1 MNERDAERRRHE
13 EAIVPVRP
21 GIGSSP
27 AVGGRATTDIRPSRA
42 PLIAGAALVALVFVA
57 VVVFAF
63 LPDWVAAPER
73 QAAVSAPAPAEPAP
87 EPEPALSEEELAA
100 LRERADALLADLLT
114 QQQRLDALSAP
125 DWAGED
131 WPRYQ
136 TLSRDGDDAYLAGRL
151 GDAVDAYTAALE
163 LGEALIARSEAISA
177 RALEAGRAALAA
189 GNAELAIEQFDLV
202 LGIDPEH
209 ADALAGRARAER
221 LPQVLEHV
229 RRAAELADS
238 GQLEEAAAAY
248 RAALDID
255 ADWPAARRG
264 LEDVER
270 RIANARY
277 ESVMSRGMQALAD
290 ERYDDAAALFRDAL
304 AMRPSSAEARD
315 GILQAEQ
322 GAKLN
327 QIALAEARG
336 LAFERRELWSDA
348 IAQYE
353 RALETD
359 ATLAFARAGLERSRA
374 RADLDAKLANLI
386 DNPSLLYR
394 DDVLASART
403 LIEEAKTVSA
413 RATDEVGPQPR
424 LDGQIAKLEELV
436 AVASTP
442 VRVRLVSDGLTQVMV
457 YRVGRLGTFT
467 THELDLRPG
476 TYTVVGSRDGFRDV
490 RRTLTIVPGREPEPV
505 TVICAERI

>member
-1 MNERDAERRRHE
+1 M
-13 EAIVPVRP
+13 PVRP
-21 GIGSSP
+21 GISRSGP
-27 AVGGRATTDIRPSRA
+27 AVGTRADTGPGPGRAPF
-42 PLIAGAALVALVFVA
+42 IAGAALVVLVFA
-57 VVVFAF
+57 AAVVFAF
-63 LPDWVAAPER
+63 LPDWVASPER
-73 QAAVSAPAPAEPAP
+73 QAAVPAPAPAAPAP
-87 EPEPALSEEELAA
+87 EPEPVLSEEERAA
-100 LRERADALLADLLT
+100 LRERAEALLADLLT

-125 DWAGED
+125 SWAGED

-136 TLSRDGDDAYLAGRL
+136 TLSRNGDDAYLAERL
-151 GDAVDAYTAALE
+151 REAVDAYTAALE
-163 LGEALIARSEAISA
+163 LGEAMIARSEAISA

-209 ADALAGRARAER
+209 AEALAGRARAER

-229 RRAAELADS
+229 RQAAELAES
-238 GQLEEAAAAY
+238 GQLEAAAEAY
-248 RAALDID
+248 RAALEID

-270 RIANARY
+270 RIADARY
-277 ESVMSRGMQALAD
+277 ESLMSRGMQALAD
-290 ERYDDAAALFRDAL
+290 ERYDDAETLFRDAL
-304 AMRPSSAEARD
+304 AMRPGSAEARD

-322 GAKLN
+322 GAKLD

-348 IAQYE
+348 IDQYE
-353 RALETD
+353 QALETD
-359 ATLAFARAGLERSRA
+359 ATLAFARDGLERSRT

-386 DNPSLLYR
+386 DNPSLLFR
-394 DDVLASART
+394 DDVLASARA
-403 LIEEAKTVSA
+403 LLDEARAVSA
-413 RATDEVGPQPR
+413 RATEEIGPQPR
-424 LDGQIAKLEELV
+424 LDGQIARLEELV
-436 AVASTP
+436 TAASTP

-467 THELDLRPG
+467 THELELRPG
-476 TYTVVGSRDGFRDV
+476 NYTVVGSRDGYRDV

-505 TVICAERI
+505 SVICAEPI